1 MNESLSIS
9 AEVTDKR
16 TRYELLYPQL
26 EALIDGED
34 DLIANLSNIVA
45 ALKYSMNFFWIG
57 FYFVKGQDLTLGP
70 FQGPVA
76 CSRIGFGKG
85 VCGACWKREETIIV
99 PDVDKFPGH
108 IACSADSRSEIVTPV
123 FKKGKVV
130 LILDVD
136 SEKLNNFDEV
146 DKNYLEKIANLVA
159 GKIA

>member
-9 AEVTDKR
+9 VEVTDKR

-99 PDVDKFPGH
+99 PAGFPV
-108 IACSADSRSEIVTPV
+108 E
-123 FKKGKVV
+123 
-130 LILDVD
+130 
-136 SEKLNNFDEV
+136 
-146 DKNYLEKIANLVA
+146 
-159 GKIA
+159 